1 MQLYVVSI
9 IQWREKVLKA
19 SRIKATAEA
28 LRSAIP
34 YQIHEN
40 EHEIQAHR
48 SNSEGVNVIWYR
60 VTQ

>member
-9 IQWREKVLKA
+9 IQWRKKVLKA

-28 LRSAIP
+28 SRSAIP
-34 YQIHEN
+34 YQIREN

-48 SNSEGVNVIWYR
+48 SNSEGVNVI
-60 VTQ
+60 